1 MNPTMTH
8 PLTTVIMPAYN
19 ADATIGDAVA
29 TVLAQTEPRLELIVV
44 DDGSK
49 RPVSDVLADVSDDRL
64 TVLRHR
70 RNRGPSA
77 ARNTAVAAARA
88 PLVSQL
94 DADDLWE
101 TDYVESVLPEFADP
115 TVGLV
120 YANAA
125 ILGHPTGHDTYIF
138 DPAPQP
144 IDRFPQ
150 LAEQNLVPALTATMR
165 KDAVVG
171 VGGYARWL
179 WLAQDYHL
187 YLKLA
192 AAGWRF
198 SYVDRKLAWFRW
210 PEPNRGRTF
219 DRRRH
224 ELYELRMWLWFA
236 LLHPLTPG
244 PKRQVRLR
252 LGHEL
257 RRALKANN

>member
-1 MNPTMTH
+1 MTSAE

-19 ADATIGDAVA
+19 ADATIGAAVA
-29 TVLAQTEPRLELIVV
+29 SALAQTEPRLELIVV
-44 DDGSK
+44 DDASDT
-49 RPVSDVLADVSDDRL
+49 PVTEVLADVDDERL
-64 TVLRHR
+64 RVIRHA

-77 ARNTAVAAARA
+77 ARNTAVAAARTS
-88 PLVSQL
+88 LVSQL

-101 TDYVESVLPEFADP
+101 PEYVESVVPEFEDP

-138 DPAPQP
+138 DPSPHP
-144 IDRFPQ
+144 LDRFPQ
-150 LAEQNLVPALTATMR
+150 LADGNPVPALTATMR
-165 KDAVVG
+165 RQAVLS

-198 SYVDRKLAWFRW
+198 AYVDRKLASFRW
-210 PEPNRGRTF
+210 PEPHRGRTF
-219 DRRRH
+219 DRRLH
-224 ELYELRMWLWFA
+224 ELYELRMWLAFA
-236 LLHPLTPG
+236 LRHPLTPG

-252 LGHEL
+252 VGHEL
-257 RRALKANN
+257 RRALRAKD